1 MVWTIHQAT
10 GGRVVAEVDSII
22 ESHKESVGI
31 TASLSDDVSSSFES
45 DERKKKKQVTV
56 FR

>member
-45 DERKKKKQVTV
+45 DEKKMQATV